1 MNRLGIGINTTKQNK
16 AEFTATPADLPQ
28 VGTAGAANG
37 IILAVDQ
44 IDDTTL
50 EVTEAI
56 GGVSGSIF
64 TLINFL
70 LLNQHSIT
78 PLVTNQDYVDAV
90 NDILTNQTY
99 LNFSPD
105 PTSIALD
112 ANLNDLLEYEQLDNK
127 FQFEVINTETSIS
140 LLNSWKDYVL
150 EEVRL
155 FYLNAQGL
163 PENFRYAYLD
173 TSGGET
179 GLNLVTY
186 TEEGNPDQTINF
198 TLSDDLA
205 DNTNGIL
212 YALNDSLLYLLPA
225 LLLTRTY
232 RVVNVSI
239 LAEGMMPAV
248 IPTMNIYPSEF
259 IYGFDESIEALASF
273 AAENNGLDS
282 QTLPQVLDRYRLA
295 NNVKN
300 LQYGGVEESPGNLS
314 GGGIRVADNVFG
326 GHNTATALVTFSQ
339 QNRQITLKL
348 LYTGSNKPP
357 DPYYDRLAN
366 EKLTLHCN
374 ILCFKDVA
382 NVASLL
388 ETLALAEFN
397 VRSIEETFT
406 LKYEGTSDSGAP
418 YFYSETTFKIDVS
431 DIVVIDNNGE
441 EVTVFDLCT
450 VGGEENQYKAMVFQL
465 QNMKFSSNVR
475 SGTTRQINYIQTGL
489 VTVPTYKG
497 PAFPVGYDMGFFFD
511 NIDST
516 ANSSLKDDVTPMGA
530 SLQFNTNFEVGN
542 SDTSPVILDFDPED
556 FGVFFTVP
564 AEITDG
570 GAGINQVISNNSSS
584 TLYYNITWNLTVTD
598 LTGDAVANNIVLRI
612 YAIRTSPS
620 GTQVSLQLINQS
632 FTTETITM
640 SGDFFNTFGYN
651 YALFSGYELTFK
663 YLLYAPFSPT
673 ALSLEFSGTLEGNI
687 PGTVVTTAGAP
698 PISQSPPPTTEIT
711 DPSVT
716 NTTTI
721 RPNFYY

>member
-28 VGTAGAANG
+28 VGTPGAANG
-37 IILAVDQ
+37 VILAVNQ

-56 GGVSGSIF
+56 GGVNSSIF
-64 TLINFL
+64 GIINVLLIQ
-70 LLNQHSIT
+70 QHLTT

-90 NDILTNQTY
+90 NSILTNQTY
-99 LNFSPD
+99 LNFSTD
-105 PTSIALD
+105 PTSVALD

-127 FQFEVINTETSIS
+127 FQFEVINTETNFS

-150 EEVRL
+150 EGVRFL
-155 FYLNAQGL
+155 HLNSYVL
-163 PENFRYAYLD
+163 PQYFRYAYLD

-198 TLSDDLA
+198 TLSDDLV
-205 DNTNGIL
+205 DNTNGLL
-212 YALNDSLLYLLPA
+212 YTLNNSLLYLLPA

-239 LAEGMMPAV
+239 LAEKMMPAI

-259 IYGFDESIEALASF
+259 VYGFDESTEALASF

-300 LQYGGVEESPGNLS
+300 LQYGGAEESPGNLS
-314 GGGIRVADNVFG
+314 GGGIRVADNIFG
-326 GHNTATALVTFSQ
+326 GHATATALVTFSQ

-397 VRSIEETFT
+397 VRSIEEAFT

-441 EVTVFDLCT
+441 EVTVLDLCT

-497 PAFPVGYDMGFFFD
+497 PAFEVGKDMGFFFD

-516 ANSSLKDDVTPMGA
+516 ANSSLKDGVTQMGS
-530 SLQFNTNFEVGN
+530 SLQFNTNFEIGN
-542 SDTSPVILDFDPED
+542 PDTSPVTIDFDPED

-584 TLYYNITWNLTVTD
+584 TLYYNIIWDLTITD
-598 LTGDAVANNIVLRI
+598 LTGDAVANNVFIRVD
-612 YAIRTSPS
+612 AIRTSPS
-620 GTQVSLQLINQS
+620 GTQISIRLINTN
-632 FTTETITM
+632 FTDQTINI
-640 SGDFFNTFGYN
+640 SGNFLNNFGYN
-651 YALFSGYELTFK
+651 YPLYSGYELTFQ
-663 YLLYAPFSPT
+663 YSLISFNPT
-673 ALSLEFSGTLEGNI
+673 ELSLEFSGTLEGNI
-687 PGTVVTTAGAP
+687 PGIIIATEGAP
-698 PISQSPPPTTEIT
+698 PISQSPPPATEIT